1 VRDDIKGAVRA
12 PESIQEFLE
21 NYGGRTPNGEP
32 MWRLVLCSSVYW
44 KLAGDFKIWD
54 ERVPLNERGGIDMWH
69 GGKQFDTRPIRVESG
84 MVERRKYPHIEGWIL
99 QKWFP
104 SSFYSKAF
112 WEAPEN
118 AMFDGTPKLGP
129 WPQFG
134 DYELMSGPY
143 ERVPTTDKLRDE
155 IAEYHNRIETAPASI
170 EQRTLLALA
179 AAQEEED
186 QYAARLDAKLD
197 AFIRDRSTYIKSSSL
212 EAGRIRTELA
222 KRCGITEHVGA

>member
-1 VRDDIKGAVRA
+1 MRDDIKGAVRA
-12 PESIQEFLE
+12 PEATQEFLE

-32 MWRLVLCSSVYW
+32 MWRLVLCSSVFW

-54 ERVPLNERGGIDMWH
+54 AGVPLNQRGGIDMWH
-69 GGKQFDTRPIRVESG
+69 GGKQFENRPIRVESG

-104 SSFYSKAF
+104 PSLYSKAV

-134 DYELMSGPY
+134 DYELMAGPY
-143 ERVPTTDKLRDE
+143 ERVPSTDTLREE
-155 IAEYHNRIETAPASI
+155 ISQYHKRIDTAPQSI
-170 EQRTLLALA
+170 EQRTLLAMA
-179 AAQEEED
+179 AAQDEQD
-186 QYAARLDAKLD
+186 QFEARMDSKID
-197 AFIRDRSTYIKSSSL
+197 AFVRDRGSYIKSSSL
-212 EAGRIRTELA
+212 AAARIRNELA
-222 KRCGITEHVGA
+222 KRIGITEHVGA